1 MTLLTRTFSV
11 TGMHCRGCEAA
22 IESAIN
28 ELEGIRSVR
37 AHFAKEKVKVTW
49 EDSKTSLAEI
59 FQAIE
64 DNGYAC
70 APTPTP
76 TPESRRAK
84 LKTALM
90 VSLGL
95 AGVVALIVVG
105 VLLTQGRPHIP
116 RFDQGVSYGLPFVTG
131 LMTGFH
137 CIGMCGG
144 FVIGY
149 TARESQRE
157 SPSYVMA
164 HLKYGIGKTLS
175 YTAMGAAFGL
185 LGSIVT
191 FTPYLRGIA
200 QLVAG
205 AFLILFGLNNF
216 THFRF
221 FRVFSI
227 RMPSFLSRFVFVESR
242 KASSPFV
249 FGLLTGLMI
258 GCGPLQAIYVL
269 AAGTGSMVEGA
280 KMLFVFGAGTLPVLL
295 SFGAMTSLISHKVS
309 QRLLALSGV
318 IVIALGLMMF
328 NRGLTLTGS
337 GYDLQS
343 LILIFSRFH

>member
-1 MTLLTRTFSV
+1 
-11 TGMHCRGCEAA
+11 
-22 IESAIN
+22 
-28 ELEGIRSVR
+28 
-37 AHFAKEKVKVTW
+37 
-49 EDSKTSLAEI
+49 
-59 FQAIE
+59 
-64 DNGYAC
+64 
-70 APTPTP
+70 
-76 TPESRRAK
+76 
-84 LKTALM
+84 
-90 VSLGL
+90 
-95 AGVVALIVVG
+95 
-105 VLLTQGRPHIP
+105 
-116 RFDQGVSYGLPFVTG
+116 
-131 LMTGFH
+131 
-137 CIGMCGG
+137 CGG

-149 TARESQRE
+149 TARESEQT

-205 AFLILFGLNNF
+205 VFLILFGLNNL

-227 RMPSFLSRFVFVESR
+227 RMPSFLSRFVFVKSG
-242 KASSPFV
+242 KTSSPFV
-249 FGLLTGLMI
+249 IGLLTGLMI

-280 KMLFVFGAGTLPVLL
+280 KMLFVFGTGTLPVLL

-309 QRLLALSGV
+309 QRLIALSGV

-343 LILIFSRFH
+343 LIHGFSSFHL

>member
-11 TGMHCRGCEAA
+11 EGMHCRGCEAA
-22 IESAIN
+22 IESAVN
-28 ELEGIRSVR
+28 ELEEIRSVR
-37 AHFAKEKVKVTW
+37 AYFAKEKVKVTW
-49 EDSKTSLAEI
+49 DDSKTSLAKI
-59 FQAIE
+59 FQTI
-64 DNGYAC
+64 DDKGYAC
-70 APTPTP
+70 APTPSP
-76 TPESRRAK
+76 DSRRAK

-95 AGVVALIVVG
+95 AWIAALLVVG
-105 VLLTQGRPHIP
+105 ALLTQGRPHIP
-116 RFDQGVSYGLPFVTG
+116 RFDQGVSFGLLFVTG
-131 LMTGFH
+131 LLTGFH
-137 CIGMCGG
+137 CVGMCGG

-157 SPSYVMA
+157 SPSYIMS

-175 YTAMGAAFGL
+175 YTTMGAAFGL

-205 AFLILFGLNNF
+205 AFLILFGLNNL

-249 FGLLTGLMI
+249 IGLLTGLMI

-269 AAGTGSMVEGA
+269 AAGTGNMVEGA

-295 SFGAMTSLISHKVS
+295 SFGAMTSLISHKIS
-309 QRLLALSGV
+309 QRLLAISGI

-343 LILIFSRFH
+343 LILRFSRFH

>member
-1 MTLLTRTFSV
+1 MPLQTRTFSV

-22 IESAIN
+22 IESAVN

-37 AHFAKEKVKVTW
+37 ADFAKEKVKVTW
-49 EDSKTSLAEI
+49 EDSKTSLAKI

-64 DNGYAC
+64 DKGYAC
-70 APTPTP
+70 APMSS
-76 TPESRRAK
+76 PEPRREK
-84 LKTALM
+84 LKTVFI

-95 AGVVALIVVG
+95 AGIAALLVVG
-105 VLLTQGRPHIP
+105 ALLTQGRPHIP
-116 RFDQGVSYGLPFVTG
+116 RFEQGVSYGLLFVTG
-131 LMTGFH
+131 LLTGFH

-149 TARESQRE
+149 TARESEQT

-205 AFLILFGLNNF
+205 VFLILFGLNNL

-221 FRVFSI
+221 FRMFSL
-227 RMPSFLSRFVFVESR
+227 RMPSFLSRFVFVKSG
-242 KASSPFV
+242 KTSNPFV
-249 FGLLTGLMI
+249 IGLLTGLMI

-269 AAGTGSMVEGA
+269 AAGTGSIVEGA
-280 KMLFVFGAGTLPVLL
+280 KMLFVFGTGTLPVLL

-309 QRLLALSGV
+309 QRLIALSGV

-328 NRGLTLTGS
+328 NRGLKLTGS
-337 GYDLQS
+337 GYDFQS
-343 LILIFSRFH
+343 LIHGFSSIHL